1 MPFFAIRNATIAR
14 PTPTITADQGPGMPA
29 FGQCDNKGAGQHV
42 QGGDRDHS
50 RGENASCRDHRLG
63 GLVAHLRAKELDLLS
78 EELRH
83 LVQQVRHQAGGGP
96 LLRISHDRTLR

>member
-14 PTPTITADQGPGMPA
+14 PTPTITADQGAGMPA
-29 FGQCDNKGAGQHV
+29 FASAATRARGQHV
-42 QGGDRDHS
+42 QGGDRDNG
-50 RGENASCRDHRLG
+50 RGENAACRDHRLG
-63 GLVAHLRAKELDLLS
+63 GLVVHLRAKELDLLS

-96 LLRISHDRTLR
+96 FLRISHDRTLR